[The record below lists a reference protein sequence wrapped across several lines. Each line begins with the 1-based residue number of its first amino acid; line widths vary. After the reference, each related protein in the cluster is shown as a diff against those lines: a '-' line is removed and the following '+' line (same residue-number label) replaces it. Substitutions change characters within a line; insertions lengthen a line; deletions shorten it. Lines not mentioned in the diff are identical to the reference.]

1 MNSGAIIL
9 AAGPSSRMGRSK
21 QLLDIK
27 GEKLLVKT
35 IQTVLKAG
43 ISAVSVVLGAR
54 EQEHR
59 NAIQQLP
66 VDIVFN
72 KHWERGM
79 GSSLKSGLLHLL
91 STYPALDTVVI
102 LVCDQPLLR
111 SENISAL
118 LKRYQETG
126 KPLIASRYSRMP
138 GVPSLFAKSYFEK
151 LARLPDDQGAK
162 KIILQNQADV
172 SEVEFRG
179 GEVDLDTM
187 EDYDAFVRG
196 ES

>member
-59 NAIQQLP
+59 DAIQQLP

-91 STYPALDTVVI
+91 STHPALDTVVV